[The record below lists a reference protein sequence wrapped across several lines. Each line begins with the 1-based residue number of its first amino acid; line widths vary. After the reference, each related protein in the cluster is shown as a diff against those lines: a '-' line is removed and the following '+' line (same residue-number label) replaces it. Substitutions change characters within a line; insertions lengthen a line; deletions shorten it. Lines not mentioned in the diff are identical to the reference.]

1 MKNKK
6 PFMRIAELTKRSRI
20 SIPRIKYYI
29 GVGIVPK
36 PIKSGKTTAYYTSQ
50 HLERLLLIKKLRD
63 EKNVSISEI
72 RQMVG
77 KEPDLQDVSGDKNT
91 AITMVKNDII
101 NSCIPIF
108 RKKGYEKTTTE
119 DIINA
124 ANITRYYFY
133 KHFKNKKELFI
144 ECLNTIKEKFE
155 KASIFEKNF
164 ELTHRKRAIA
174 FYDVFPEWR
183 DMMILFAAASLKYP
197 KDFAERY
204 EQTLYSRI
212 KLTID
217 TIEKAQ
223 QDGEIRQVNSELI
236 GVMIHGASHFILHQ
250 IYRGRFKN
258 EPLEIFNELLD
269 VWMEGLKKR

>member
-1 MKNKK
+1 MKNTK
-6 PFMRIAELTKRSRI
+6 PFMRIAELSDRTGI
-20 SIPRIKYYI
+20 TIPRIKYYI
-29 GVGIVPK
+29 SVGIVPK

-50 HLERLLLIKKLRD
+50 HLERLQLIKKLRD
-63 EKNVSISEI
+63 EKNVSLSEI
-72 RQMVG
+72 RKMVG
-77 KEPDLQDVSGDKNT
+77 KEPNPPDLLEDKNIAT
-91 AITMVKNDII
+91 TMVKKDII

-119 DIINA
+119 DIIKA

-144 ECLNTIKEKFE
+144 ECLNTLKEEFA
-155 KASIFEKNF
+155 KATIFEKSF
-164 ELTHRKRAIA
+164 KETHRKRSLA
-174 FYDVFPEWR
+174 FYDVYPQWR

-212 KLTID
+212 KMTID

-223 QDGEIRQVNSELI
+223 QNGEIREVDAELI

-250 IYRGRFKN
+250 IYRGRFKK
-258 EPLEIFNELLD
+258 EPIEIFDELLD